1 MSAPTYTQSAAKRR
15 HLARSLLVL
24 LISGVVTAG
33 LSTWAAL
40 ASPEPARLVIAWS
53 TGIAAAL
60 ISIALALAS
69 WGMQNAN
76 FYRTRAEKADGAT
89 AKLADKT
96 LPALVTR
103 LRSGSS
109 VDTALSEIDHPRNP
123 THQRILRTLGQEIG
137 NGERSRAAAMLAC
150 ANAAGRMQALSTNM
164 LASLREMEERHDE
177 SVLGDLLEL
186 DHTTAQAGRL
196 ADSIA
201 VLTGARSGRRWTKPI
216 KMESILRGSVGRIA
230 AYKRVRLHSTS
241 TIAIVGYAAEGVMHA
256 LAELMDNATSFSPP
270 SELAHVYV
278 EEVHSGVVVTI
289 EDGGLVMSE
298 AAMKRAVHAVGS
310 EPLDLTKLNG
320 TRLGLAVVG
329 CLARKHGLT
338 VSFRPS
344 SRGGTGVVVM
354 IPRKLITQPRKQE
367 EITLPSRSVG
377 VTPRPAQL
385 SSVPSGGTTT
395 ATGTLP
401 RQDVATDTRTADT
414 ADRREPTVQN
424 LPKRRRGETL
434 AAAAPSLAA
443 GPEDETTKKPAPSR
457 PRPNAGARFGAFRQA
472 SRPSDGSQSDDA
484 R

>member
-1 MSAPTYTQSAAKRR
+1 MSAPTHTQSAAKRR
-15 HLARSLLVL
+15 HLARALLVL
-24 LISGVVTAG
+24 LISGVVTAA
-33 LSTWAAL
+33 LSTWAAV
-40 ASPEPARLVIAWS
+40 ASPDSATVLVAWS

-60 ISIALALAS
+60 ISIAFALAS
-69 WGMQNAN
+69 WGLQNAT

-89 AKLADKT
+89 AKLADET

-103 LRSGSS
+103 LRAGSS
-109 VDTALSEIDHPRNP
+109 VDTALGEIDHPRNP
-123 THQRILRTLGQEIG
+123 THQRILRALGQEIG
-137 NGERSRAAAMLAC
+137 QGERARAAAMLAC

-241 TIAIVGYAAEGVMHA
+241 TVAIVGYAAEGVMHA

-278 EEVHSGVVVTI
+278 EEVHSGVIVTI

-298 AAMKRAVHAVGS
+298 AAMKRAVHAVGT
-310 EPLDLTKLNG
+310 EPLDLTTLNG

-367 EITLPSRSVG
+367 EFTLPSRTVG
-377 VTPRPAQL
+377 AAQPAQL
-385 SSVPSGGTTT
+385 SSVTSAGTAT
-395 ATGTLP
+395 ATGTLT
-401 RQDVATDTRTADT
+401 RQDLNEKPAAPAENSEATL
-414 ADRREPTVQN
+414 QN

-434 AAAAPSLAA
+434 AAASPSLVS
-443 GPEDETTKKPAPSR
+443 GSDDDNTQQQPPAPAR